1 MLDISINVG
10 PNLSCLNNVWG
21 HFAQAQVSASALPDA
36 CRLYSTRRW
45 MRWFS
50 LGWFPF
56 DNAARANN
64 LMTKAIAL
72 FPEVEAW
79 FVSKKLGPH
88 LRFFGFRK
96 AATPQKSSQN

>member
-1 MLDISINVG
+1 
-10 PNLSCLNNVWG
+10 
-21 HFAQAQVSASALPDA
+21 
-36 CRLYSTRRW
+36 

-96 AATPQKSSQN
+96 AATRKRVRRTDLEWRHRSSGEKHPICCRLKAAVRDRQ